1 MKNFIRWMFLIL
13 GLISFSVFAQQTTEG
28 EEIVVAQAQES
39 APEEEVQEIKYV
51 TDKLRLS
58 LYKLPN
64 GNSATIKLLTSGDKL
79 KILESSGNYARVKTD
94 QGLVGWVKT
103 GFLVSEPTASFQL
116 IEEKKKN
123 EILVNQ
129 LEQYSDTQQ
138 LVADYENTISLM
150 KSDETKMS
158 AEIEELQKNYEQA
171 QQKNQQ
177 LQQQLEDAK
186 QGKIGILEIIDI
198 VKQYWYVLAGVLL
211 VFVLIGFLAGKKMVE
226 AQVKRRFQGV
236 KVW

>member
-1 MKNFIRWMFLIL
+1 MNKFSQWMFI
-13 GLISFSVFAQQTTEG
+13 IFSLLSLSVIAEEATEG
-28 EEIVVAQAQES
+28 GQTLIVAQA
-39 APEEEVQEIKYV
+39 PEQEVQEIKYV

-58 LYKLPN
+58 LYKSAN
-64 GNSATIKLLTSGDKL
+64 GSSGTLKLLTSGDQLKL
-79 KILESSGNYARVKTD
+79 LERRGNYSKVKTD
-94 QGLVGWVKT
+94 EGLVGWVKT
-103 GFLVSEPTASFQL
+103 GFLVSDPTASFQL

-150 KSDETKMS
+150 KTDETNMS
-158 AEIEELQKNYEQA
+158 TQVEA
-171 QQKNQQ
+171 
-177 LQQQLEDAK
+177 LQQQLLQTEEMNKQLKQTAEDAK
-186 QGKIGILEIIDI
+186 QGKIGILDIIKL
-198 VKQYWYVLAGVLL
+198 VKQYWHVIAGIMAIILL
-211 VFVLIGFLAGKKMVE
+211 SGFLVGKRMVE

>member
-1 MKNFIRWMFLIL
+1 MNKYSQWMFLVFS
-13 GLISFSVFAQQTTEG
+13 LISFSV
-28 EEIVVAQAQES
+28 VAQDSTDEAEINAAQASEQ
-39 APEEEVQEIKYV
+39 EVQEVKYV

-58 LYKLPN
+58 LYKSAN
-64 GNSATIKLLTSGDKL
+64 GNSSTIKLLTSGDQL
-79 KILESSGNYARVKTD
+79 KILEQSGNYAKVRTD
-94 QGLVGWVKT
+94 GGLVGWVKT

-150 KSDETKMS
+150 KSDEDKLSTQL
-158 AEIEELQKNYEQA
+158 EG
-171 QQKNQQ
+171 
-177 LQQQLEDAK
+177 LQQQLKQTEEMNKQLEQRAEDAK
-186 QGKIGILEIIDI
+186 QGKIGILEIIEI
-198 VKQYWYVLAGVLL
+198 VKEFWYVLVGIL
-211 VFVLIGFLAGKKMVE
+211 VIFVLSGFLAGKRMVE

>member
-1 MKNFIRWMFLIL
+1 MKKFILMMFLIL
-13 GLISFSVFAQQTTEG
+13 GFISFSVFAQQ
-28 EEIVVAQAQES
+28 S

-58 LYKLPN
+58 LYKSAN
-64 GNSATIKLLTSGDKL
+64 GNSGTIKLLTSGDELKL
-79 KILESSGNYARVKTD
+79 LERSGNYARVKTD
-94 QGLVGWVKT
+94 EGLVGWVKT
-103 GFLVSEPTASFQL
+103 GFLVSEPTSSFQL

-123 EILVNQ
+123 EILANQ
-129 LEQYSDTQQ
+129 LEQYSDTQK

-150 KSDETKMS
+150 KSDETKMTS
-158 AEIEELQKNYEQA
+158 EIEELQKNFEQA

-186 QGKIGILEIIDI
+186 QGKIGILDIIDI
-198 VKQYWYVLAGVLL
+198 VKQYWYVIAGVLL
-211 VFVLIGFLAGKKMVE
+211 IFVLSGFLAGKRMVE
-226 AQVKRRFQGV
+226 SQVKRRFQGV